1 MADETRP
8 EGDETPARQP
18 AANSAEG
25 AEPLRLAQELHDLLD
40 FLKAGHVKVAEND
53 TQTQAPDPAQSQ
65 PEPQG
70 EPEQPPAD
78 TGQPQTP
85 DAADKPSR
93 EREPELPPEFFSQP
107 KRRLTALHAVVGVS
121 ILGLV
126 GALVAT
132 LLPLASRM
140 HQPVV
145 VQPSKAAQAQKP
157 LPAPTADPV
166 APEACSLRTEEQAYA
181 DRRYREALAQCRQL
195 LAVTE
200 GNRRDELVADLL
212 RLREAQCQQHL
223 GRSRE
228 ARDGL
233 IAMAESRSPII
244 RGVALLNTALMDAA
258 EGQYLTARTRAY
270 GALASL
276 GAVGPAAPLQS
287 ECDFL
292 VAEVL
297 TRKALSFFNADGDLP
312 PSLVAASDPFS
323 GAESEEA
330 LQAMLAG
337 GMERL
342 GKAAFGPQVHLTQED
357 KMGRRCTVTS
367 AGAPL
372 DEVLGRVAGAS
383 ELNVEWGTLEA
394 GARGRALWLALTEA
408 TDHRVVEV
416 ACGAVGLVAR
426 LTGSDV
432 LVYDPRGL
440 TSTDDLR
447 DLLLKESIS
456 TWRRLLL
463 RDADPERFAYAHLSL
478 GILYERQGD
487 KGSAMSEYRL
497 LAQQHPRSPLA
508 PRVTLRSAAIRTELR
523 DYAGAR
529 GELLNLLDRH
539 PNFPAID
546 EVYLRLGQATMK
558 AGLLDEAIATFK
570 KLYHCELSRSSRLAA
585 ALGAGTCYYRKAEH
599 KAATTWLERYI
610 KLAGETKGEQ
620 VAQANYL
627 LARSLLAQNQPG
639 EATDAL
645 RRVLRAEP
653 SETLRIDATL
663 KLAWTLS
670 GQDEFAPALAI
681 LQRVARDNLPKAK
694 ADEAAILEA
703 QILQKVGLPERAL
716 RLLKDKRPKTS
727 SAEMRVRME
736 VELARCCADAGDTD
750 VAGQL
755 LAEAMSHLEPSPLA
769 WQVASELAKI
779 HLKAGRTAQAISMYR
794 ELLTQPIPD
803 EARRRALNALGTAY
817 VHRRDYARAALAF
830 SGKVP
835 EPEGVARP

>member
-8 EGDETPARQP
+8 EGDETPERQP
-18 AANSAEG
+18 AANSEAAES
-25 AEPLRLAQELHDLLD
+25 
-40 FLKAGHVKVAEND
+40 N
-53 TQTQAPDPAQSQ
+53 TQTQAPDTPQSQ

-85 DAADKPSR
+85 DEPTAQTQASPAASPQPETPDAADKPSPR
-93 EREPELPPEFFSQP
+93 QEAELPPEFFSPP
-107 KRRLTALHAVVGVS
+107 KRRLTVLHAVIGVNTLVLIGVLLAALLS
-121 ILGLV
+121 LAPRAPQPIL
-126 GALVAT
+126 
-132 LLPLASRM
+132 
-140 HQPVV
+140 
-145 VQPSKAAQAQKP
+145 VQPSGLTQAPGP
-157 LPAPTADPV
+157 LPALTVEPV
-166 APEACSLRTEEQAYA
+166 APEACSLGTEEQAYA
-181 DRRYREALAQCRQL
+181 DRRYREALAQCRHL

-200 GNRRDELVADLL
+200 GNRGDELVADLL
-212 RLREAQCQQHL
+212 RLREAQCRQHL

-233 IAMAESRSPII
+233 IAVAESRSPVI
-244 RGVALLNTALMDAA
+244 RGVALLNAALMDAA
-258 EGQYLTARTRAY
+258 EGQYLTARMRAY
-270 GALASL
+270 RALASL

-297 TRKALSFFNADGDLP
+297 TRKTLSFFNADGDLP
-312 PSLVAASDPFS
+312 PTLVAASDPFP
-323 GAESEEA
+323 GAEGEKA
-330 LQAMLAG
+330 LRAMLAG
-337 GMERL
+337 GMGRL
-342 GKAAFGPQVHLTQED
+342 GKAAFGPQVHLTQEN
-357 KMGRRCTVTS
+357 KVGRRWTVTC

-394 GARGRALWLALTEA
+394 GAQGRALWLALTEA

-440 TSTDDLR
+440 KSTDDLR

-463 RDADPERFAYAHLSL
+463 RDADTERFAYAHLSL
-478 GILYERQGD
+478 GILYEQQGD

-497 LAQQHPRSPLA
+497 LAQRYAASPVVPNA
-508 PRVTLRSAAIRTELR
+508 MLRSAAIRIDLR
-523 DYAGAR
+523 DYTGAR
-529 GELLNLLDRH
+529 DELLGLLDRH

-546 EVYLRLGQATMK
+546 KVYLRLGQATIE

-570 KLYHCELSRSSRLAA
+570 KLYYCELSRPSQLAA
-585 ALGAGTCYYRKAEH
+585 ALGVGTGYYRKAEH
-599 KAATTWLERYI
+599 EAATTWLERYV

-620 VAQANYL
+620 VARANYL
-627 LARSLLAQNQPG
+627 LAMSLLAQNQPG

-670 GQDEFAPALAI
+670 GQDEFAAALAI

-703 QILQKVGLPERAL
+703 RIFRKVGLPERAL
-716 RLLKDKRPKTS
+716 RLLKDRRPKAS

-755 LAEAMSHLEPSPLA
+755 LAGAMSDLEPSPLA
-769 WQVASELAKI
+769 WQAASELAKI
-779 HLKAGRTAQAISMYR
+779 HLEAGRTAQAISMYR

-803 EARRRALNALGTAY
+803 EIRRRALGALGIAY
-817 VHRRDYARAALAF
+817 VRRRDYARAALAF

-835 EPEGVARP
+835 KPEGVARP